1 MQPSIWQLLIVAALV
16 LILFGRGRI
25 SEMMG
30 DVGKGIKSFKNGI
43 TDEEQERERVRERAA
58 EPPRRIE
65 GTPPPVDATREVER
79 DREHQREHDRDNNSN

>member
-30 DVGKGIKSFKNGI
+30 DVGKGIKSFKKGI
-43 TDEEQERERVRERAA
+43 TDEDHDRARDKETPA

-65 GTPPPVDATREVER
+65 GTPPPVDATRESER
-79 DREHQREHDRDNNSN
+79 DRDHLAN

>member
-30 DVGKGIKSFKNGI
+30 DVGKGIKSFKKGI
-43 TDEEQERERVRERAA
+43 TDEESEQRERQESRRERAA
-58 EPPRRIE
+58 EAPRRIE
-65 GTPPPVDATREVER
+65 GTPVEPRPEGERER
-79 DREHQREHDRDNNSN
+79 DRDYTSN

>member
-30 DVGKGIKSFKNGI
+30 DVGKGIRSFKKGI
-43 TDEEQERERVRERAA
+43 AESEAEASTAKNETDNAGPPKQIEDKSGIMTEKQVSSDRA
-58 EPPRRIE
+58 
-65 GTPPPVDATREVER
+65 
-79 DREHQREHDRDNNSN
+79 S

>member
-30 DVGKGIKSFKNGI
+30 DVGKGIKSFKKGI
-43 TDEEQERERVRERAA
+43 TDEDHDRARDKETPA

-65 GTPPPVDATREVER
+65 GTPPPVDATRESER
-79 DREHQREHDRDNNSN
+79 DRDHLPN

>member
-30 DVGKGIKSFKNGI
+30 DVGKGIKSFKKGI
-43 TDEEQERERVRERAA
+43 TDEDSDQREREQSRRDRAP
-58 EPPRRIE
+58 EEPRRIE
-65 GTPPPVDATREVER
+65 GAPAEPRTDAERER
-79 DREHQREHDRDNNSN
+79 DRDYTSN

>member
-30 DVGKGIKSFKNGI
+30 DVGKGIKSFKKGI
-43 TDEEQERERVRERAA
+43 TDEETDQREREQD
-58 EPPRRIE
+58 RRDI
-65 GTPPPVDATREVER
+65 VVNRR
-79 DREHQREHDRDNNSN
+79 QLRIQREDGEVVLESLGKQIRLVRGQRLL

>member
-30 DVGKGIKSFKNGI
+30 DVGKGIKSFKKGI
-43 TDEEQERERVRERAA
+43 TDA
-58 EPPRRIE
+58 ENDD
-65 GTPPPVDATREVER
+65 GGKTPPKQIEDKSGSAGTANLQSR
-79 DREHQREHDRDNNSN
+79 DRDAG